1 MQDLILDLSN
11 QANFLQVYDVLREVQ
26 PAGNGY
32 SMPIPA
38 FEIPFLFSRP
48 VLAVKAFSQSARSYW
63 KHGGTLTQR
72 IQLGS
77 GGSASTL
84 PIVENNRRSLRLGRT
99 ELCYFPMIASQ
110 YELLLECP
118 HWLDDV
124 RVTIWEYVGPIT
136 TEQKQLLELVRID
149 VLRTEAKVTALA
161 QSLQ

>member
-1 MQDLILDLSN
+1 MHDLILDLSN
-11 QANFLQVYDVLREVQ
+11 QANFLQVYDVLREVE

-32 SMPIPA
+32 STPIPA

-63 KHGGTLTQR
+63 KYGGTLTQR
-72 IQLGS
+72 VQLGS
-77 GGSASTL
+77 GGTNSLL
-84 PIVENNRRSLRLGRT
+84 PIAENNRRSLRLGRT
-99 ELCYFPMIASQ
+99 ELCYFPMISSQ

-136 TEQKQLLELVRID
+136 TEQMQMWELLRID
-149 VLRTEAKVTALA
+149 VLRVEAKVNAIA
-161 QSLQ
+161 QQ